1 MAPGWLLPRAD
12 GVVIDV
18 KVTPKA
24 SREGIGPERDGRLV
38 VKVSAPPEDGKA
50 NAAVCKLVAKA
61 LGVAKSNVSVDTGET
76 SRSKRLIATGISLE
90 EASERL
96 TGH

>member
-1 MAPGWLLPRAD
+1 MAPGWLQPRAD
-12 GVVIDV
+12 GVTIDV
-18 KVTPKA
+18 RVTPKA

-61 LGVAKSNVSVDTGET
+61 LGLAKTKVSVDTGET
-76 SRSKRLIATGISLE
+76 SRSKRLIALGVSLDD
-90 EASERL
+90 ATERL
-96 TGH
+96 TNH